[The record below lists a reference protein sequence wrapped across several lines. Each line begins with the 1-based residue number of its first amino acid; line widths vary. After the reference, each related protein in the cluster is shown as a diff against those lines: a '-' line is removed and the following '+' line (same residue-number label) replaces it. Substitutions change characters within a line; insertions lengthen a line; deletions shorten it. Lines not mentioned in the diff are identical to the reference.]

1 MERKM
6 KERNGA
12 MASGQVT
19 RRHFLAT
26 SGTLAAVFT
35 AAGATGLLFRREA
48 AGEEK
53 QADISPVEDLMR
65 EHGVL
70 RRLLFV
76 YENWVYRLART
87 GEDKMGT
94 LFEAANLI
102 RSFVEEYHE
111 KLEEDYVFPVMKKA
125 GNMASLVDV
134 LLAQHQAGKAP
145 YGKRPPDRR
154 KKLRQGHSGRRSLS
168 NSLLEFIRMYRPH
181 AAREDTVLFP
191 AFRGA
196 VEESEYE
203 RLGDLF
209 EKKEDSLFGEKGFE
223 RVVGRVASIEKV
235 LGIYDLAQF
244 TPRNYWG

>member
-1 MERKM
+1 
-6 KERNGA
+6 
-12 MASGQVT
+12 
-19 RRHFLAT
+19 
-26 SGTLAAVFT
+26 
-35 AAGATGLLFRREA
+35 
-48 AGEEK
+48 
-53 QADISPVEDLMR
+53 MR

-94 LFEAANLI
+94 LFEAANLV

-134 LLAQHQAGKAP
+134 LLAQHQAGRRLTENVLRIA
-145 YGKRPPDRR
+145 GKSSVKDI
-154 KKLRQGHSGRRSLS
+154 GGRRSLS
-168 NSLLEFIRMYRPH
+168 NSLLEFIRLYRPH

-203 RLGDLF
+203 KLGDLF